1 MSPRINHRT
10 VIIGAGITGMTAAY
24 QLLRTGYDGEIY
36 ICDSNSHSSGRLQS
50 VRVSGSDD
58 VIELGAGRFHIQRHA
73 AFDQLRLELG
83 LEIQSFNFP
92 ASYGGKTAGSSSA
105 DGAQGFCRMLG
116 QLEANLAG
124 TREVRF
130 IDFATSVL
138 GKEGI
143 RRLVALTGYDTL
155 SNASLPV
162 AGGMSILRDHPE
174 GQSYITRE
182 TNQWFSIKGGFQS
195 LLTELE
201 QRLLDKVQLH
211 YKTTVEH
218 IAALPDPECGYLL
231 RVASEGVER
240 TIGCDAI
247 ILATTLQ
254 GLHCIGGLDCF
265 SGLDGLEN
273 VESVPLL
280 KGFCRF
286 NRPWWRTEVAAGR
299 CIINSTPLRKV
310 YLSERGNLL
319 WFYCDGESARQTSRI
334 LEFNEDAILG
344 LLEEHLGCRV
354 PPDAVMEDFTWK
366 FWHQGIAFLRSEKT
380 GTDKF
385 REVSNNVL
393 VCSDIYTEH
402 VGWLEGGL
410 LSAQAGIQHL
420 AHQM

>member
-1 MSPRINHRT
+1 MSPRVNHRT

-24 QLLRTGYDGEIY
+24 QLLRNGYDGEIY

-50 VRVSGSDD
+50 VLVPGSDD
-58 VIELGAGRFHIQRHA
+58 VIELGAGRFHLRRHA
-73 AFDQLRLELG
+73 AFNQLRLELG
-83 LEIQSFNFP
+83 LEVQRFNFP
-92 ASYGGKTAGSSSA
+92 ASYGGMTAGGSSA
-105 DGAQGFCRMLG
+105 DGAEEFCRLLG

-124 TREVRF
+124 TGEVRF
-130 IDFATSVL
+130 TDFATSVL
-138 GKEGI
+138 GNEGI

-155 SNASLPV
+155 SNPSLPV

-174 GQSYITRE
+174 GQSYVTRE
-182 TNQWFSIKGGFQS
+182 TDQWFSIKGGFQS

-201 QRLLDKVQLH
+201 QRLLHKVQLH

-218 IAALPDPECGYLL
+218 ITALPESECGYQL
-231 RVASEGVER
+231 RVRSEGVER

-254 GLHCIGGLDCF
+254 GLHSIGGLECF

-286 NRPWWRTEVAAGR
+286 NTPWWRTKVVGGC

-310 YLSERGNLL
+310 YLSERGNML
-319 WFYCDGESARQTSRI
+319 WFYCDGESAQRTSRI
-334 LEFNEDAILG
+334 LEFDEGAILE
-344 LLEEHLGCRV
+344 LLEDHLGCRV
-354 PPDAVMEDFTWK
+354 PADAVLENFTWK
-366 FWHQGIAFLRSEKT
+366 FWHQGISFLRSEKT
-380 GTDKF
+380 DTDKF
-385 REVSNNVL
+385 REVSNNVV

-420 AHQM
+420 AHRM

>member
-24 QLLRTGYDGEIY
+24 QLLRNGYDGEVY
-36 ICDSNSHSSGRLQS
+36 ICDSNSHASGRLQS
-50 VRVSGSDD
+50 VRIPDSDD
-58 VIELGAGRFHIQRHA
+58 VIELGAGRFHMRHHA
-73 AFDQLRLELG
+73 AFNQLRLELG
-83 LEIQSFNFP
+83 LEVQPFNFP
-92 ASYGGKTAGSSSA
+92 ASYGGMTAGDSSA
-105 DGAQGFCRMLG
+105 DGAEEFCRLLG
-116 QLEANLAG
+116 QLEANLADA
-124 TREVRF
+124 REVRF
-130 IDFATSVL
+130 TDFATSVL

-155 SNASLPV
+155 LNPSLPV

-174 GQSYITRE
+174 GQSYVTRE
-182 TNQWFSIKGGFQS
+182 TGQWFSIKGGFQS

-218 IAALPDPECGYLL
+218 ITALPESDFGYQL
-231 RVASEGVER
+231 RVRSEGAAR
-240 TIGCDAI
+240 TIRCDAI
-247 ILATTLQ
+247 ILATP
-254 GLHCIGGLDCF
+254 LHGIHRIGGLDGF
-265 SGLDGLEN
+265 RGLDGLEN

-286 NRPWWRTEVAAGR
+286 NTPWWRSKVAGGC

-319 WFYCDGESARQTSRI
+319 WFYCDGESAQRTSRI
-334 LEFNEDAILG
+334 LDVNEDAILG
-344 LLEEHLGCRV
+344 LLEDHLGCRV
-354 PPDAVMEDFTWK
+354 PAEAVLEDFTWK
-366 FWHQGIAFLRSEKT
+366 FWRQGIAFLRSEKT
-380 GTDKF
+380 GTDMF
-385 REVSNNVL
+385 REVSNNVV

-420 AHQM
+420 AHRM